1 MGRQLSHL
9 CHRPVP
15 ALRLLRPGLA
25 LALSAVLLFGAG
37 CAQVKRPNPTVSE
50 VEQAQLTASRR
61 HPYKTGSLS
70 RVSQVF
76 IRVLATVPQT
86 QGQTYPFLGF
96 NWWLTEGDRI
106 VIDNVW
112 RPSPAYDVGL
122 RQGDIILGVNNWPIH
137 PWVADWDE
145 KIRAV
150 REFSRDLFWG
160 HRRSTY
166 TTRFYTESFNLL
178 ALPGEIL
185 VALMLDVRHVM
196 METRGQ
202 YLSGPVELLIERR
215 GKKFTVTL
223 YPQHLP
229 AEYAILVDTHD
240 RSINAFAAPGRVIL
254 TSRLA
259 SFCLNDDELA
269 LVVGHELAHQVL
281 GHLVRGAGHRRLGGL
296 AGKVWGLV
304 GLFATRTVGK
314 LSYLGSSYW
323 LKETAPPSVRDAVVS
338 AFCREDEREADI
350 YGMWYAYQAG
360 YDIER
365 GLAVWE
371 RLGAISHDPFENT
384 EFLHNHPAPL
394 ERLARLKIAAKC
406 FKAGR
411 AADVFLQSPDLASGL
426 RTEYR

>member
-1 MGRQLSHL
+1 MGRRLSHL
-9 CHRPVP
+9 CNGPLP
-15 ALRLLRPGLA
+15 ALRLLRAGLA
-25 LALSAVLLFGAG
+25 LVLLVTLLLGAG
-37 CAQVKRPNPTVSE
+37 CARVTQPNPTVAEIEE
-50 VEQAQLTASRR
+50 VQLSASRR

-96 NWWLTEGDRI
+96 NWWLTEGDCI

-122 RQGDIILGVNNWPIH
+122 RQGDIILGVNNWPLY
-137 PWVADWDE
+137 PWMADWDR
-145 KIRAV
+145 KINAV

-160 HRRSTY
+160 HRRSRY
-166 TTRFYTESFNLL
+166 TMRYYTESFNLL
-178 ALPGEIL
+178 ALPGEVL

-196 METRGQ
+196 MEARGQ
-202 YLSGPVELLIERR
+202 YLSGPVELLIERE
-215 GKKFTVTL
+215 GEKFTVTL

-229 AEYAILVDTHD
+229 AEYAIMVDTHD
-240 RSINAFAAPGRVIL
+240 WTLNAFAAPGRVII

-269 LVVGHELAHQVL
+269 LVLGHELAHQVF
-281 GHLVRGAGHRRLGGL
+281 GHLVRGAGHRRLGGM
-296 AGKVWGLV
+296 AGKVWSLV
-304 GLFATRTVGK
+304 GLFATQTVGK
-314 LSYLGSSYW
+314 LSNLGTSYW
-323 LKETAPPSVRDAVVS
+323 LKDTAPPSVRDAVVS
-338 AFCREDEREADI
+338 TFSREDEREADI
-350 YGMWYAYQAG
+350 YGMWFAYQAG

-371 RLGAISHDPFENT
+371 RLGGIDLDPFETT

-394 ERLARLKIAAKC
+394 ERLARLKIAAEY

-411 AADVFLQSPDLASGL
+411 AAEVLLQSPEIARGL
-426 RTEYR
+426 RSESR